1 MSSNATAAVG
11 ECAAAGSEA
20 AQGLQQNLIIALTA
34 SNMALLILVGLI
46 VRRLEGLN
54 AKLTRF
60 MKSSRAQ
67 QQLKASNSSLTQ
79 MGGGGPSSQSLAAQQ
94 TKDPPSRPAS
104 PDVARELVVGHVHM
118 LQKTLSTES
127 LRSSLSADDFA
138 SLQCMLGDEDGV
150 TM

>member
-1 MSSNATAAVG
+1 MSGNETVAE
-11 ECAAAGSEA
+11 ECGASEA
-20 AQGLQQNLIIALTA
+20 AAAGLQQNLIIALTA

-60 MKSSRAQ
+60 MKSSRVQKSA
-67 QQLKASNSSLTQ
+67 SLTQ
-79 MGGGGPSSQSLAAQQ
+79 MGSGVPSSGSLAPVA
-94 TKDPPSRPAS
+94 KDPPSRPAS